1 MYYIMLTKTKA
12 GISSTYSFL
21 TTVEAETG
29 ATIKKSF
36 ATLADAQAY
45 VKEMLESGAYALSDF
60 IVIKGVA
67 VAIDAT
73 LTEETA

>member
-1 MYYIMLTKTKA
+1 MFYILLTKTKA
-12 GISSTYSFL
+12 GISSTYGFL

-45 VKEMLESGAYALSDF
+45 VKEMLESGNYSLNDF
-60 IVIKGVA
+60 IVTKGVT

-73 LTEETA
+73 LTEEA